1 MKKAV
6 LFLSVMLVCTAIFM
20 TDAFS
25 FRLGNKELV
34 RLGTGSRSMFIIG
47 TVYYASLWV
56 PEELKGKSAKEVIDT
71 DLPMAVIMQVDSK
84 LITREKFVKAVREGF
99 VKAAASGYT
108 TDKSNAFLSQFDSV
122 DLTVGDKVFLNY
134 VPNSGVTASVWTKA
148 TKQTKTMGTTPGL
161 QFKKALYAIWLG
173 PNPVQA
179 SLKNGM
185 MGHR

>member
-1 MKKAV
+1 MKKAA
-6 LFLSVMLVCTAIFM
+6 LFLFVMLVCCSIFM

-34 RLGTGSRSMFIIG
+34 RIGTGSRSMFIIG

-56 PEELKGKSAKEVIDT
+56 PEELKGKAAKEIIEAEQ
-71 DLPMAVIMQVDSK
+71 PMSVIMQVDSK

-99 VKAAASGYT
+99 VKAAGSGYT
-108 TDKSNAFLSQFDSV
+108 TDKSNQFLSQFDAV

-134 VPNSGVTASVWTKA
+134 VPGSGVTASVWTKVS
-148 TKQTKTMGTTPGL
+148 KQTKTMGTIPGL

-173 PNPVQA
+173 PNPVQE
-179 SLKNGM
+179 SLKRGM
-185 MGHR
+185 LGR